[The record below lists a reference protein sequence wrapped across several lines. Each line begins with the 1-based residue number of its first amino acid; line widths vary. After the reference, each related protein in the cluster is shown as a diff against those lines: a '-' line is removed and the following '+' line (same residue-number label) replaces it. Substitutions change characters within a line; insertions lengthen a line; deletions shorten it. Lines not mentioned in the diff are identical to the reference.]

1 MSVKGAQ
8 SITEDGLLIGTPSYM
23 SPEQLSGEAV
33 GEESDIF
40 ALGVM
45 LVEALTGR
53 RPFQGRNQAE
63 LLRSILTQPL
73 SLPAEIEDLSQ
84 LNQALQK
91 CLAKNVS
98 ERFRTIAEAKAEII
112 TALQALELY

>member
-1 MSVKGAQ
+1 
-8 SITEDGLLIGTPSYM
+8 M
-23 SPEQLSGEAV
+23 SPEQLSGGAV

-45 LVEALTGR
+45 LVEALTGE

-73 SLPAEIEDLSQ
+73 CLPAEVDDLPQ
-84 LNQALQK
+84 LNRALQK

-98 ERFRTIAEAKAEII
+98 ERFRNTAEAKAEII
-112 TALQALELY
+112 TALQAMEL